1 MFCIIMEHN
10 VKFFLQFV
18 LINFPA
24 QFAFTLIKLITNYP
38 IICKAIATAVNKRW
52 KAYKPPHKSVLKK
65 VEVL

>member
-1 MFCIIMEHN
+1 MEHN

-38 IICKAIATAVNKRW
+38 IICKATAVIKDG
-52 KAYKPPHKSVLKK
+52 KLISHHIK
-65 VEVL
+65 VY